1 MRYIELYGGMGGF
14 RRGIEQAGM
23 NWQCVWYCDIN
34 KYVTWVF
41 NKNFQ
46 EEYPPQDIRE
56 VDVSTIPDHDLLCAG
71 FPCQAFSIAGKRRG
85 FGDARGPLFFEI
97 IRILKE
103 KQPRYFILEN
113 VRGLLS
119 HAEGRTFTIM
129 LSMLAKTVNLQTFLH
144 NYEESLGYHVF
155 WKVLN
160 SRDFGVPQNRE
171 RVFVVG
177 FKNDLDMEKFE
188 FPRSPR
194 TRSTLSE
201 ILEENVS
208 EKYYLSEKMQKRFEE
223 YLKEKKMETP
233 TVSNPIMSGY
243 PRYQNPEDFE
253 RKKGQLIYDV
263 FNQSIRKDGI
273 AGALRGQ
280 GVSKTSLGTAI
291 YDRKGFDSETKGF
304 RESIDI
310 TPTLTQKG
318 GTGGN
323 NVPMIAHNDRGELKF
338 SDFAH
343 CIDKNYWKGPDNHA
357 QRPLTQKDGRLRR
370 LTPME
375 CERLQG
381 FPDDWTK
388 KGMDEEGN
396 VHKISDTQ
404 RYKMLGNAVTTNV
417 VEAIVGKFAYHTL
430 IGHVSLKNYGI
441 TMGGTS

>member
-14 RRGIEQAGM
+14 RRGIEHAGV
-23 NWQCVWYCDIN
+23 NWQCVWYCDID

-41 NKNFQ
+41 NKNFH
-46 EEYPPQDIRE
+46 ERYTPQDIRE

-85 FGDARGPLFFEI
+85 FDDARGTLFFEI
-97 IRILKE
+97 IQILKE

-113 VRGLLS
+113 VEGLLS

-144 NYEESLGYHVF
+144 NYEKSLEYHVF

-160 SRDFGVPQNRE
+160 SRDFGVPQNRK
-171 RVFVVG
+171 RVFIVG
-177 FKNDLDMEKFE
+177 FKNDLDVEKFE
-188 FPRSPR
+188 FPRPLG

-201 ILEENVS
+201 ILEDSVG

-233 TVSNPIMSGY
+233 AVSNPIMSGY

-263 FNQSIRKDGI
+263 FNQHIRKDDI
-273 AGALRGQ
+273 AGALKGE
-280 GVSKTSLGTAI
+280 GISKTSLGTAVFTRE
-291 YDRKGFDSETKGF
+291 RKEI
-304 RESIDI
+304 REHK
-310 TPTLTQKG
+310 TENEVPTLKERMA
-318 GTGGN
+318 TGGN
-323 NVPMIAHNDRGELKF
+323 NVPMIIHNDRGELKF
-338 SDFAH
+338 SNFAH

-357 QRPLTQKDGRLRR
+357 QSPLTQKDGRLRR
-370 LTPME
+370 LTPIE

-388 KGMDEEGN
+388 EGMDEEGN

-417 VEAIVGKFAYHTL
+417 VEAIVKKFAYHTL
-430 IGHVSLKNYGI
+430 IGHASLRNYGI
-441 TMGGTS
+441 TVGASS